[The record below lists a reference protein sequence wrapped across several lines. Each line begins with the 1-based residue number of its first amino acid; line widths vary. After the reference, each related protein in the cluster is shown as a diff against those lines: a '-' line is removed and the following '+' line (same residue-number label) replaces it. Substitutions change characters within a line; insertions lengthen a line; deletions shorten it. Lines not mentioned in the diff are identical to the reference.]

1 MASGEMNATEFTAF
15 LGQAFRNL
23 AGFSID
29 GALRYTCM
37 DWQHLDELRA
47 AGRDAY
53 GEWRT
58 RCRPELQP
66 KAGTHDCP

>member
-1 MASGEMNATEFTAF
+1 MASGEMDATEFTAF

-29 GALRYTCM
+29 GTLGYTCM
-37 DWQHLDELRA
+37 DWQHLDDELRA

-53 GEWRT
+53 GEWR
-58 RCRPELQP
+58 RRVP
-66 KAGTHDCP
+66 A